1 VTTTHNACALIKE
14 EPDHH
19 VPRRR
24 LPSRSSSCPA
34 LWPGF
39 AWWIRALRS
48 IRCTGGQRIR
58 CGVRTGRRALRVQA
72 GGARQ
77 PHPHLFAHEFHM
89 NGFTWEYFGLLE
101 DRGYRDAQKNSPKPE
116 SSPIRGTTARSRIRA
131 PTGTR
136 LPPGPA
142 PGSSASQRILPR
154 LGPRHSTASAARRT
168 KPSPGRCC
176 WEDEGTRAQGCQ
188 RRGPARRGR

>member
-77 PHPHLFAHEFHM
+77 PHPHLLAHEFHM
-89 NGFTWEYFGLLE
+89 NGFNWEYFGLRE
-101 DRGYRDAQKNSPKPE
+101 DRGYRDAQKTPRSQNPPRYGV
-116 SSPIRGTTARSRIRA
+116 PQRARASGHPQVPASRRDPLLDPLQASGSFPDWARA
-131 PTGTR
+131 T
-136 LPPGPA
+136 
-142 PGSSASQRILPR
+142 
-154 LGPRHSTASAARRT
+154 
-168 KPSPGRCC
+168 
-176 WEDEGTRAQGCQ
+176 
-188 RRGPARRGR
+188 PARRRPGG